1 MHKCN
6 LVVYIWRIGVLV
18 LVGTLG
24 AACQASMIASP
35 SPTLPPPPPL
45 ASNPLPF
52 PLPEATPGT
61 AELPDFLLSINAG
74 WRGLIFQDEMKSTLI
89 WAQLDLATLVELDP
103 TLIPEEAELVKRIT
117 LFTNGQPQTTRL
129 SYIPPNRSVNIIYLY
144 GEFTLDPGTYEAAV
158 VVQLASGATLEHR
171 WPFTVV
177 PELVWPGLPAGVY
190 VSPLPESTISQKAY
204 QRSSFIPPQYF
215 PCGGGGICLGLETWK
230 IVERGE
236 ILGCVEVLRKVHLI
250 ALDGGRPTPEGN
262 EVSLSCELE
271 KSFETDTGGQIITSC
286 PGPHAVEFWPID
298 LPPGEHLVV
307 AELTRASG
315 KPERF
320 AWRFTITED

>member
-158 VVQLASGATLEHR
+158 VVQLASGATL
-171 WPFTVV
+171 
-177 PELVWPGLPAGVY
+177 G
-190 VSPLPESTISQKAY
+190 
-204 QRSSFIPPQYF
+204 
-215 PCGGGGICLGLETWK
+215 
-230 IVERGE
+230 
-236 ILGCVEVLRKVHLI
+236 
-250 ALDGGRPTPEGN
+250 
-262 EVSLSCELE
+262 
-271 KSFETDTGGQIITSC
+271 TGGLSPWCRNLSGPVYQPVSTSPRC
-286 PGPHAVEFWPID
+286 RKAPSVRKPTNGALLSRRNISPVE
-298 LPPGEHLVV
+298 GE
-307 AELTRASG
+307 AS
-315 KPERF
+315 
-320 AWRFTITED
+320 A

>member
-1 MHKCN
+1 M
-6 LVVYIWRIGVLV
+6 
-18 LVGTLG
+18 
-24 AACQASMIASP
+24 
-35 SPTLPPPPPL
+35 
-45 ASNPLPF
+45 
-52 PLPEATPGT
+52 
-61 AELPDFLLSINAG
+61 
-74 WRGLIFQDEMKSTLI
+74 
-89 WAQLDLATLVELDP
+89 
-103 TLIPEEAELVKRIT
+103 
-117 LFTNGQPQTTRL
+117 
-129 SYIPPNRSVNIIYLY
+129 
-144 GEFTLDPGTYEAAV
+144 
-158 VVQLASGATLEHR
+158 
-171 WPFTVV
+171 
-177 PELVWPGLPAGVY
+177 
-190 VSPLPESTISQKAY
+190 
-204 QRSSFIPPQYF
+204 
-215 PCGGGGICLGLETWK
+215 
-230 IVERGE
+230 ERGE